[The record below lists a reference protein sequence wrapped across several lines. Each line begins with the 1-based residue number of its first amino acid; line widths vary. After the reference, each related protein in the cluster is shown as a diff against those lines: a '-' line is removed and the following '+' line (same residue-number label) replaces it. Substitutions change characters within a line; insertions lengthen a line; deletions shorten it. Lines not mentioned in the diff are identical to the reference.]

1 MKSVIEKNLKIKWN
15 DIVSKLVALSCDGAS
30 VNTGQKGGVGARL
43 KTEQP
48 DLIVLH
54 CMAHRLKL
62 SIKDVLKKVPLYRK
76 VVDTLLKGLFYCYHN
91 SPLNNAMLHRTY
103 HAMKEEGDKLLIP
116 TRTDGTRWVGHQLLA
131 VTNVLTS
138 YKFIVGHLEQ
148 VK

>member
-1 MKSVIEKNLKIKWN
+1 MTLYQ
-15 DIVSKLVALSCDGAS
+15 LVALSCDGAS

-43 KTEQP
+43 KTEP

-54 CMAHRLKL
+54 RMAHRLEL

-76 VVDTLLKGLFYCYHN
+76 VVDTLLKGLFYFYHN